1 MTEDDT
7 PEPGGSG
14 QDATEE
20 QSAPELEVTTP
31 ADPELPQEY
40 DSVQVPKMS
49 GMEEVVDGTA
59 QALDPEPAS
68 DPQVVAGPSEHQQVL
83 TALSTLEAKVEQY
96 NDRFIAYESQV
107 TRYHSE
113 AVKLRDRSLL
123 EDLKPLINS
132 LITIHARLHAM
143 TEEFDPVGEKTRRN
157 GLYSL
162 ADDVEMA
169 LDELGLESLDVQP
182 GDTFQPR
189 QHVGK
194 NRIDTADPEADR
206 KVAEVLKQG
215 FAEHGTNFEEGNAKF
230 AAQVNVYRYREP
242 EQTKPSPAA
251 AEAGTVPAQVTAS
264 PNDATIATESPVRPA
279 PSTHD

>member
-1 MTEDDT
+1 MTEDHT
-7 PEPGGSG
+7 PEPGDPPAEPGVSAP
-14 QDATEE
+14 DAKEE
-20 QSAPELEVTTP
+20 QSAAELETVTP
-31 ADPELPQEY
+31 VEPGFPQEY
-40 DSVQVPKMS
+40 GSARVPKVP
-49 GMEEVVDGTA
+49 GMEEVVDETIPA
-59 QALDPEPAS
+59 VEPEPAS
-68 DPQVVAGPSEHQQVL
+68 DPQVAAGLPERQQVL
-83 TALSTLEAKVEQY
+83 TALSTLEAKVEQF

-107 TRYHSE
+107 SRYHSE

-143 TEEFDPVGEKTRRN
+143 TEQFDPVVEKKRRN

-194 NRIDTADPEADR
+194 NRIDTSDPNADR
-206 KVAEVLKQG
+206 KVAQSSNRALQSTARTLKRVRLSSPHRSMSTAIG
-215 FAEHGTNFEEGNAKF
+215 GRNRANLPPL
-230 AAQVNVYRYREP
+230 RPRE
-242 EQTKPSPAA
+242 
-251 AEAGTVPAQVTAS
+251 
-264 PNDATIATESPVRPA
+264 
-279 PSTHD
+279 THYQFQ